1 MTDFLVAGNFT
12 LFIVPALQLGP
23 VHLVVFL
30 YALVVNFLAGL
41 GLAKPVKP
49 VSKPK
54 MMIEELQRRH
64 EKLKG
69 IANGAE

>member
-1 MTDFLVAGNFT
+1 M
-12 LFIVPALQLGP
+12 PALQLGP

-30 YALVVNFLAGL
+30 YALVVNFLAGF
-41 GLAKPVKP
+41 GLMAPAKP

-64 EKLKG
+64 EKLKS
-69 IANGAE
+69 IAAGGKVSEAA